1 MKPKKSLGQN
11 FLKSEKIAEEIVSAG
26 EVGSDDI
33 ILEVGPGKGIL
44 TEKLLE
50 KAKKVIAVEK
60 DEQLAEFLKEKFKNN
75 PKLEIIRG
83 DILKFSPMSRRDL
96 DIGRYKIIANI
107 PYYITSHLLR
117 TFLESDYQPSLM
129 VLMVQKEVAERIV
142 GAKRKAKRNFSRF
155 TLPRSGAG
163 SDASQNFVL
172 PSSKESLLSISV
184 KTYGRPEIIR
194 KVSAGYFFPAPKVDS
209 AVIKISGISK
219 NFFQDIGEK
228 KFFETVKKGF
238 SQKRKML
245 INNLKAQKD
254 DFTAC
259 NIDEKARAE
268 NLSLEQWKCLTVNV
282 KVSP

>member
-33 ILEVGPGKGIL
+33 VLEVGPGKGIL

-60 DEQLAEFLKEKFKNN
+60 DEQLAEFLKDKFKNN

-107 PYYITSHLLR
+107 PYYITSRFLR
-117 TFLESDYQPSLM
+117 TFLESDCQPSLM

-142 GAKRKAKRNFSRF
+142 GKR
-155 TLPRSGAG
+155 
-163 SDASQNFVL
+163 
-172 PSSKESLLSISV
+172 ESLLSISV

-194 KVSAGYFFPAPKVDS
+194 KVPAGYFSPAPKVDS

-254 DFTAC
+254 DFTTC

>member
-1 MKPKKSLGQN
+1 M
-11 FLKSEKIAEEIVSAG
+11 KSEKIAEEIVSAG

-33 ILEVGPGKGIL
+33 VLEVGPGKGIL

-50 KAKKVIAVEK
+50 KAKNVIAVEK
-60 DEQLAEFLKEKFKNN
+60 DEQLAKFLKDKFKNN

-83 DILKFSPMSRRDL
+83 DILKFNLMSRRDL
-96 DIGRYKIIANI
+96 DIRRYKIIANI
-107 PYYITSHLLR
+107 PYYITSRFLR
-117 TFLESDYQPSLM
+117 TFLESDNQPSLM

-142 GAKRKAKRNFSRF
+142 AKGKLARRR
-155 TLPRSGAG
+155 GG
-163 SDASQNFVL
+163 
-172 PSSKESLLSISV
+172 ESLLSISV
-184 KTYGRPEIIR
+184 KAYGRPETIR
-194 KVSAGYFFPAPKVDS
+194 NVSAGYFSPAPKVDS
-209 AVIKISGISK
+209 AVIKISNISK
-219 NFFQDIGEK
+219 NFFQDINEK
-228 KFFETVKKGF
+228 KFFEVVKKGF

-254 DFTAC
+254 DFTTC